1 MFLLFGAEGL
11 EPLYDIGM
19 PALFGVIEGRLS
31 FGVSGIDVGTFF
43 YEELS
48 DIYVAAPSGFV

>member
-1 MFLLFGAEGL
+1 
-11 EPLYDIGM
+11 M
-19 PALFGVIEGRLS
+19 PALLGIIKGRLS

>member
-11 EPLYDIGM
+11 EPLYDIAM
-19 PALFGVIEGRLS
+19 PALLGVIEGRLS
-31 FGVSGIDVGTFF
+31 FSVSGIDVGAFF